1 MTLHPT
7 DLHQFT
13 GSECFYRHP
22 LFRGFVYT
30 EGVQYV
36 AEQGGAYWLIE
47 KILSLQT
54 LPTLKAEAF
63 QFWTLD
69 VAENQTATLN
79 CTDGN
84 HRRVYRED
92 MTFTDFPLKAI
103 QFYLTDRTLLL
114 PSEY

>member
-1 MTLHPT
+1 MTLHPM
-7 DLHQFT
+7 DLRQFT

-36 AEQGGAYWLIE
+36 AEHGGAYWLIE

-54 LPTLKAEAF
+54 VAAVKAEAF
-63 QFWTLD
+63 QFWTLSVTED
-69 VAENQTATLN
+69 RSAVLV

-84 HRRVYRED
+84 RRKVYREALSY
-92 MTFTDFPLKAI
+92 TDFPLKAI
-103 QFYLTDRTLLL
+103 QLYLTDRTLLL